1 MNIYFLCKRYYT
13 NKDLINDRF
22 GRLYHLP
29 VQLKTHGNHVLV
41 DAIDYRNRTEIT
53 VDEAGVF
60 FHTIPATPT
69 KIPRFLWDA
78 YRNACI
84 AKPDVLIAS
93 GDIYIGYLG
102 LWIARR
108 LGVPFVYDVYDYYPS
123 FRINRFEGLAWLF
136 DHTVKNAAL
145 VLCASEPLLQKV
157 LTGLNQN
164 ALLIENGVDTAL
176 FNKGDHL
183 RARLAM
189 KLMTDIQLVG
199 YFGSIT
205 PSRGPLLI
213 EACRKVKLA
222 LPNLRLVLAGRVTD
236 VCLDEPWIDYFG
248 EMEQSDIPKLI
259 QACDVVC
266 VPYADDTFN
275 SMSGACKIAEYLA
288 CGKPVV
294 ATRVS
299 NHEQIF
305 KDAPSSICDP
315 DPADVAEAILSQFEN
330 TQIALFPE
338 ELAWQSI
345 GQKLYEAL
353 TKLV

>member
-13 NKDLINDRF
+13 NKDLIHDRF

-29 VQLKTHGNHVLV
+29 KQWVTHGSDVFV
-41 DAIDYRNRTEIT
+41 DAIDYRNNTEIS
-53 VDEAGVF
+53 VNEAGVS
-60 FHTIPATPT
+60 FHTIPATAS
-69 KIPRFLWDA
+69 KIPRFLLDA

-123 FRINRFEGLAWLF
+123 FRINRFKGLALLF
-136 DHTVKNAAL
+136 DHTVKKADL
-145 VLCASEPLLQKV
+145 VLCASQPLLQKV
-157 LTGLNQN
+157 LTQLNQN

-176 FNKGDHL
+176 FNKVDHL

-189 KLMTDIQLVG
+189 KLVTDIPLVG

-213 EACRKVKLA
+213 EACRRARSA

-236 VCLDEPWIDYFG
+236 VCFDEPWIDYFG
-248 EMEQSDIPKLI
+248 ELEQSDIPKLI

-288 CGKPVV
+288 CGKPVI

-315 DPADVAEAILSQFEN
+315 DPNDMAKAILSQLQNPE
-330 TQIALFPE
+330 IALFPE

>member
-13 NKDLINDRF
+13 NKDLIHDRF

-29 VQLKTHGNHVLV
+29 KQLVTHGSDVLV
-41 DAIDYRNRTEIT
+41 DAIDYRNNAEIS
-53 VDEAGVF
+53 VNEAGVS
-60 FHTIPATPT
+60 FHTIPATAS
-69 KIPRFLWDA
+69 KIPRFLLDA

-123 FRINRFEGLAWLF
+123 FRINRFKGLTLLF
-136 DHTVKNAAL
+136 DHTVKNADL
-145 VLCASEPLLQKV
+145 VLCASQPLLQKV
-157 LTGLNQN
+157 LNGLSQN
-164 ALLIENGVDTAL
+164 ALLIENGVDTSL
-176 FNKGDHL
+176 FDKGDDL
-183 RARLAM
+183 LARQAM
-189 KLMTDIQLVG
+189 KLMANIPLVG

-213 EACRKVKLA
+213 EACRKIRLA
-222 LPNLRLVLAGRVTD
+222 LPNLRLVMAGRVTD
-236 VCLDEPWIDYFG
+236 VCLDESWIDYFG
-248 EMEQSDIPKLI
+248 ELGQSDIPKLI

-305 KDAPSSICDP
+305 KYAPSSICDP
-315 DPADVAEAILSQFEN
+315 DPNDMAKAILSQLQNPE
-330 TQIALFPE
+330 IALFPE

>member
-1 MNIYFLCKRYYT
+1 M
-13 NKDLINDRF
+13 
-22 GRLYHLP
+22 P
-29 VQLKTHGNHVLV
+29 VQLMTHGNHVLV
-41 DAIDYRNRTEIT
+41 DAIDYRNKTEIT
-53 VDEAGVF
+53 VDEAGVP

-108 LGVPFVYDVYDYYPS
+108 LGVPLVYDVYDYYPS
-123 FRINRFEGLAWLF
+123 FRINRFKGLAWLF
-136 DHTVKNAAL
+136 DHTVSNADL
-145 VLCASEPLLQKV
+145 VLCASQPLLEKV

-176 FNKGDHL
+176 FNKGDCFL
-183 RARLAM
+183 SRKDI
-189 KLMTDIQLVG
+189 KLPADIPLVG

-205 PSRGPLLI
+205 PGRGPLLI
-213 EACRKVKLA
+213 EACRKARLA

-236 VCLDEPWIDYFG
+236 VGLDEPWIDYFG
-248 EMEQSDIPKLI
+248 ELEQSDIPKLI

-275 SMSGACKIAEYLA
+275 SLSGACKIAEYLA

-299 NHEQIF
+299 NHGQIF
-305 KDAPSSICDP
+305 KEASSSICDP
-315 DPADVAEAILSQFEN
+315 NPTDMVEAIFSQLQHPE
-330 TQIALFPE
+330 IVLFPE
-338 ELAWQSI
+338 ELSWKAI
-345 GQKLYEAL
+345 GRKLCEAL
-353 TKLV
+353 TKLAG

>member
-1 MNIYFLCKRYYT
+1 M
-13 NKDLINDRF
+13 
-22 GRLYHLP
+22 P
-29 VQLKTHGNHVLV
+29 AQLMTHGDNIVV
-41 DAIDYRNRTEIT
+41 DAIDYRNRTEIN
-53 VDEAGVF
+53 VDEAGVS
-60 FHTIPATPT
+60 FHTIPVTPT
-69 KIPRFLWDA
+69 KIPLFLWDA

-108 LGVPFVYDVYDYYPS
+108 LGVRFVYDVYDYYPA
-123 FRINRFEGLAWLF
+123 FRINRFKGLAWLF
-136 DHTVKNAAL
+136 DHTVKNADL
-145 VLCASEPLLQKV
+145 VLCASQPLLQKV

-176 FNKGDHL
+176 FNKGDRYL
-183 RARLAM
+183 SRKDI
-189 KLMTDIQLVG
+189 KLPADIPLVG

-213 EACRKVKLA
+213 EACRRVRLA
-222 LPNLRLVLAGRVTD
+222 VPNLRLVLAGRITD
-236 VCLDEPWIDYFG
+236 VYLNEPWIDYFG
-248 EMEQSDIPKLI
+248 ELEQSDIPKLI

-275 SMSGACKIAEYLA
+275 SLSGACKIAEYLA

-299 NHEQIF
+299 SHERIF
-305 KDAPSSICDP
+305 IDAPSSICDLK
-315 DPADVAEAILSQFEN
+315 PASMAKAILSQLQHPE
-330 TQIALFPE
+330 IVSFPE
-338 ELAWQSI
+338 ELAWQAI

>member
-1 MNIYFLCKRYYT
+1 MNIYLLCKRYYT

-29 VQLKTHGNHVLV
+29 VQLVTHRNNVVV
-41 DAIDYRNRTEIT
+41 DAIDYRNNAEIS
-53 VDEAGVF
+53 VNEAGVF
-60 FHTIPATPT
+60 FHTIPATAS
-69 KIPRFLWDA
+69 KIPILLQDA
-78 YRNACI
+78 YRNACT
-84 AKPDVLIAS
+84 AEPDVLIAS

-123 FRINRFEGLAWLF
+123 FRINRFKGLAWLF
-136 DHTVKNAAL
+136 EHTVKNANL

-157 LTGLNQN
+157 LTELNQN
-164 ALLIENGVDTAL
+164 TLLIENGVDTAL

-183 RARLAM
+183 RARQTM
-189 KLMTDIQLVG
+189 KLMADIPLVG

-213 EACRKVKLA
+213 EACRKARLA
-222 LPNLRLVLAGRVTD
+222 LPNLRLVLAGRVTN

-248 EMEQSDIPKLI
+248 ELDQSDIPKLI

-266 VPYADDTFN
+266 VPYLDDTFN
-275 SMSGACKIAEYLA
+275 SLSGACKIAEYLA

-305 KDAPSSICDP
+305 QDAPSSICALDP
-315 DPADVAEAILSQFEN
+315 TDMAKTILSQLQNPE
-330 TQIALFPE
+330 IALFPG